1 MLFPVATLVLLLCL
15 VHHHWQ
21 IISAPVP
28 LDLYEGTMPLIT
40 GIIAE
45 GFNPYTREF
54 QPHAA
59 DVYPPLY
66 NILVAPLTHIFGNT
80 FLLHRSVSAVFII
93 IAAGLCG
100 IATQK
105 ITRNWRFA
113 LATFAL
119 MYAAL
124 LFYGTPVASTNAP
137 GVAIFIASWMVP
149 WWAKFSH
156 KSLVFALVCGLLS
169 FYTKQYFI
177 LGMPILCL
185 YLFLYHSMRAGLILG
200 TVFASLLLS
209 TLFMVHYTSP
219 YYLDN
224 TLFTPSAAA
233 AGLQTWDILLIQLQT
248 FATTYSGLLAIM
260 IVAAIAWLYT
270 KGPGRGLKLLAAHFQ
285 LAKVGLNGPL
295 LSAKINFFWFGL
307 FWSTVAIVVSLGQNP
322 GNYMTYLFQLMSPF
336 LLIVAFKTLATVPEN
351 LKFISPLVLIT
362 LFQSY
367 EILPK
372 DFSTDL
378 DKWGEMRELI
388 AENDEILA
396 TQMLVMTLLEEN
408 KKVNQDGH
416 TFYFPLA
423 ANKPEMFVKNQQQDT
438 VESIWAAYI
447 ADMYR
452 KIEHREYDLVLA
464 SSWEMRGF
472 FDRNPPA
479 NSTLTGRKFLARHY
493 KNVKTIPLSMTD
505 RYGGGTYKVQVWQ
518 PRAAKKSRSS
528 Q

>member
-1 MLFPVATLVLLLCL
+1 
-15 VHHHWQ
+15 
-21 IISAPVP
+21 
-28 LDLYEGTMPLIT
+28 MPLIT

-45 GFNPYTREF
+45 GFNPYTLEF

-66 NILVAPLTHIFGNT
+66 NMLVAPLTHIFGNT
-80 FLLHRSVSAVFII
+80 FLLHRSVSAVFIL
-93 IAAGLCG
+93 IAIGLCG
-100 IATQK
+100 MATQK

-137 GVAIFIASWMVP
+137 GVAIFIVSWIVP
-149 WWAKFSH
+149 WHLKFSRN
-156 KSLVFALVCGLLS
+156 SLVFAVVCGVLA

-185 YLFLYHSMRAGLILG
+185 YLFLYHSMRTGLILG
-200 TVFASLLLS
+200 TAFASCLLG
-209 TLFMVHYTSP
+209 TLIIVHNSSP

-224 TLFTPSAAA
+224 TLFTPSAAV
-233 AGLQTWDILLIQLQT
+233 AGLQTVDILLIQLQT

-260 IVAAIAWLYT
+260 FICAITWLYT
-270 KGPGRGLKLLAAHFQ
+270 KGSGRGLRYLVSHFQ
-285 LAKVGLNGPL
+285 LAKAGLNGPL
-295 LSAKINFFWFGL
+295 FNAKIDFFWFGL
-307 FWSTVAIVVSLGQNP
+307 FWSSIAIVVTLGRNP

-336 LLIVAFKTLATVPEN
+336 LLIVTFQTLTTMPAKLN
-351 LKFISPLVLIT
+351 IISPLILIT
-362 LFQSY
+362 LYQAY
-367 EILPK
+367 AILPK

-378 DKWGEMRELI
+378 AKWSEMRELI

-423 ANKPEMFVKNQQQDT
+423 ADKPEIFVKDRPEDT
-438 VESIWAAYI
+438 VKVIWSNYI

-452 KIEHREYDLVLA
+452 KIENQEYDLVLA

-479 NSTLTGRKFLARHY
+479 SSDLTGRKLLARHY

-518 PRAAKKSRSS
+518 PRELRKPARL